1 MDYQQELEKFN
12 GELKPVM
19 EMFFE
24 FTKNAAITVYK
35 ILDANIDK
43 SVMMFSNHLILG
55 DTMEAP
61 QDWFGKVFTLKSGEK
76 ALILSMTSKLTNLD
90 LMFQQAKSLH
100 RKTYGGW

>member
-1 MDYQQELEKFN
+1 MDYQQELEKFD

-19 EMFFE
+19 EMLFE

-43 SVMMFSNHLILG
+43 IVMMLSNHLILG

-61 QDWFGKVFTLKSGEK
+61 QD
-76 ALILSMTSKLTNLD
+76 
-90 LMFQQAKSLH
+90 
-100 RKTYGGW
+100 